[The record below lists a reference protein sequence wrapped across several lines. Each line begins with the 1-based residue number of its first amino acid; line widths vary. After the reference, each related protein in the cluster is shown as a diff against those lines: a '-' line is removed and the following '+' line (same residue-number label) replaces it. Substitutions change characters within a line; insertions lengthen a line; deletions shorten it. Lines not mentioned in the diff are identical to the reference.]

1 MRRLLITGGTGFI
14 GSHTCLLLLSKG
26 YELIV
31 VDSLIN
37 SSLESLKRIRNLV
50 QKDSFNEIKIP
61 FFKGDI
67 GDYKFMNDI
76 FKKYKDQNK
85 PIEGVIHFAGF
96 KSISE
101 SFENPFKYYENNV
114 NKSINL
120 FKIMDIYECRTL
132 VFSSSATIY
141 ANSENRFFSENS
153 KIAPSSPYG
162 HTKYILEEILNK
174 IFKSNYEKWRIINLR
189 YFNPIGAHPSGDIG
203 ENPLQKPT
211 NLFPLINQVAIGRL
225 KKLNIYGT
233 NWPTKDGTAIRD
245 YIHVMDIAEGHL
257 EAVKNLFNNQ
267 SQILSLNL
275 GRGIGTSVFELLEIF
290 QDVNKCLI
298 PYEIKQKRIGDV
310 AFAVANNEKAISL
323 LNWFPKRT
331 LEQCCIDG
339 WNWQKN
345 NPLGYEV
352 N

>member
-1 MRRLLITGGTGFI
+1 MFI
-14 GSHTCLLLLSKG
+14 PS
-26 YELIV
+26 V
-31 VDSLIN
+31 IN
-37 SSLESLKRIRNLV
+37 SIASSA
-50 QKDSFNEIKIP
+50 

-67 GDYKFMNDI
+67 GDYKFMSDI

-120 FKIMDIYECRTL
+120 FKIMDTYECRTL

-141 ANSENRFFSENS
+141 ANSENSCFSEKS
-153 KIAPSSPYG
+153 RIAPCSPYG
-162 HTKYILEEILNK
+162 HTKYIIEEILNK
-174 IFKSNYEKWRIINLR
+174 IFTSNYKKWRIINLR

-211 NLFPLINQVAIGRL
+211 NLFPLINQVAVG
-225 KKLNIYGT
+225 KSKELNIFGA
-233 NWPTKDGTAIRD
+233 NWPTKDGTAVRD
-245 YIHVMDIAEGHL
+245 YIHVMDIADGHIKAL
-257 EAVKNLFNNQ
+257 KYLFNNQ

-275 GRGIGTSVFELLEIF
+275 GRGQGTSVLELLEIF

-298 PYEIKQKRIGDV
+298 PYQVRQKRIGDV

-323 LNWFPKRT
+323 LNWYPKRT
-331 LEQCCIDG
+331 LEQCCRDG
-339 WNWQKN
+339 WNWQLK
-345 NPLGYEV
+345 NPLGYID
-352 N
+352 NLKF